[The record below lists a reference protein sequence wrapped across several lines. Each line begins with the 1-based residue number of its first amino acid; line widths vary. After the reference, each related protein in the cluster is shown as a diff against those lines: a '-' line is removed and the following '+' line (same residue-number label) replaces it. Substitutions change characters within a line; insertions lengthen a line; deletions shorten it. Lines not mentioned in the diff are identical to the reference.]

1 MSRSRPRLPALARV
15 GVRNL
20 LAHRVRLLLTVISVV
35 LGTAFVAGSFVFTD
49 TLHRAFDEIF
59 DGVAE
64 GVDVGVRPQ
73 TRGGA
78 GVPHETVARI
88 AEVPGAAVVAPQVE
102 GPVVLVDA
110 DGAPVQ
116 SGGAPSTGMAHL
128 PADQTVG
135 PAVDIVDGRAPA
147 APGQIALN
155 DGAVR
160 QAGLALGDR
169 TEVLV
174 PSRGLQEVELVGV
187 YRTPT
192 DTGGFVGVLF
202 DPDQAEELFTDGG
215 HVQSVQIAA
224 DHGVTAQVLRDR
236 IAQAIGDDGAFEVR
250 TGAQIRAET
259 QANLDEALR
268 FVNYF
273 LFAFGAIAL
282 VVGAFI
288 IYNTFAM
295 IVAQRLRELALLR
308 AIGAGR
314 RQVTSSVL
322 GEALLVG
329 AIGAVIGLGSGI
341 GLAYG
346 LRAVLTAADVGL
358 PTGPL
363 ALRGRTVV
371 LTLAVGIVVTVVSA
385 WAPAARA
392 GRIPPVAAMRAGL
405 TSADGPSRLRT
416 GAGLIVLAIAAAG
429 LITGGVGLGRTA
441 TTAGA
446 VGIGAAALITAVL
459 LLGPALAGPAVRVLG
474 APLTRLGVLGR
485 LARTNAVRNPHRTAA
500 TAFALTLGMMLVA
513 TVAVFGSSARASLAS
528 MVDTGVRAD
537 LIVSAEGHRGV
548 PTSALDQ
555 VLRVD
560 DVGDVVRLHGVR
572 GTIDGREVSGLG
584 ATGPLA
590 KLLDV
595 SVSDGTAELPGDGML
610 VSASAAADHDWQPGT
625 SVTVRG
631 PDDTDVAVTVAGV
644 YPDNP
649 VLGDWIVGADA
660 YADLVPPMFAVD
672 ILVLIDA
679 VPGADPAA
687 VQQAVT
693 KASDP
698 FLVVKVQTAD
708 ELVGEQGRQLDQM
721 LAVLY
726 GLLSLAV
733 VIAALGI
740 VNTLALSMVER
751 RREIGMLRALGTT
764 RAQIRRMVY
773 GESVLIA
780 VYGALL
786 GVAMGLGFGALFVHV
801 LRDEGIEVLAV
812 PWGQAAAMVLGAG
825 VVGVLAALWPAA
837 RAARTDP
844 LEAISAP

>member
-1 MSRSRPRLPALARV
+1 
-15 GVRNL
+15 
-20 LAHRVRLLLTVISVV
+20 
-35 LGTAFVAGSFVFTD
+35 
-49 TLHRAFDEIF
+49 
-59 DGVAE
+59 
-64 GVDVGVRPQ
+64 
-73 TRGGA
+73 
-78 GVPHETVARI
+78 
-88 AEVPGAAVVAPQVE
+88 
-102 GPVVLVDA
+102 
-110 DGAPVQ
+110 
-116 SGGAPSTGMAHL
+116 
-128 PADQTVG
+128 
-135 PAVDIVDGRAPA
+135 
-147 APGQIALN
+147 
-155 DGAVR
+155 
-160 QAGLALGDR
+160 
-169 TEVLV
+169 
-174 PSRGLQEVELVGV
+174 
-187 YRTPT
+187 
-192 DTGGFVGVLF
+192 
-202 DPDQAEELFTDGG
+202 
-215 HVQSVQIAA
+215 
-224 DHGVTAQVLRDR
+224 
-236 IAQAIGDDGAFEVR
+236 
-250 TGAQIRAET
+250 QIRAET

-392 GRIPPVAAMRAGL
+392 GRIPPGAAMRAGL

-474 APLTRLGVLGR
+474 APLARLGVLGR

-595 SVSDGTAELPGDGML
+595 SVSDGTAE
-610 VSASAAADHDWQPGT
+610 
-625 SVTVRG
+625 
-631 PDDTDVAVTVAGV
+631 
-644 YPDNP
+644 
-649 VLGDWIVGADA
+649 
-660 YADLVPPMFAVD
+660 
-672 ILVLIDA
+672 
-679 VPGADPAA
+679 
-687 VQQAVT
+687 
-693 KASDP
+693 
-698 FLVVKVQTAD
+698 
-708 ELVGEQGRQLDQM
+708 
-721 LAVLY
+721 
-726 GLLSLAV
+726 
-733 VIAALGI
+733 
-740 VNTLALSMVER
+740 
-751 RREIGMLRALGTT
+751 
-764 RAQIRRMVY
+764 
-773 GESVLIA
+773 
-780 VYGALL
+780 
-786 GVAMGLGFGALFVHV
+786 
-801 LRDEGIEVLAV
+801 
-812 PWGQAAAMVLGAG
+812 
-825 VVGVLAALWPAA
+825 
-837 RAARTDP
+837 
-844 LEAISAP
+844 